1 MNKAQALQKFWS
13 SFNIPAIDE
22 VSAYDLK
29 DKELLALGDTYIT
42 YEAATDEIDN
52 KVSLSASVWDRTT
65 SWAAVTDKVEEISRA
80 ISYGG
85 VTVPYDGGA
94 LWITR
99 GSPFAQRTIVEENYD
114 YRRIIIN
121 INAEYLSA

>member
-1 MNKAQALQKFWS
+1 MDKAQALQHFWA

-29 DKELLALGDTYIT
+29 DNELLSLGDTYIT

-52 KVSLSASVWDRTT
+52 KVSLSASVWDRST
-65 SWAAVTDKVEEISRA
+65 SWATVTAKVEEISSH

-85 VTVPYDGGA
+85 VIVPYNGGA
-94 LWITR
+94 PWITK
-99 GSPFAQRTIVEENYD
+99 GTPFSQRTIVEGDYD